1 MKKALYII
9 TPIVLVILVVAI
21 TAFAFSAGRDRD
33 YVSIQDDGVY
43 FGMSYNKLVK
53 IKGQPY
59 ETLKSGLD
67 TPFDYYSFHEEI
79 DGYSAESTYVFDN
92 SLFGADLFSVD
103 VSVQID
109 DLEDAKNLFD
119 SIYQRLTEYY
129 KTKKNYYNDPV
140 SQNGTNSYS
149 ASLGTNNGATGISV
163 DLDLENYT
171 LTISAFNQE

>member
-1 MKKALYII
+1 MKKIIYII
-9 TPIVLVILVVAI
+9 TPIVLIVVITTL
-21 TAFAFSAGRDRD
+21 AFSFNKK
-33 YVSIQDDGVY
+33 YVSIQNDGVY

-92 SLFGADLFSVD
+92 SLFGSKLFSVNI
-103 VSVQID
+103 SVQID
-109 DLEDAKNLFD
+109 DLADAKNLFD
-119 SIYQRLTEYY
+119 NIYQRLTEYY
-129 KTKKNYYNDPV
+129 KTQKNYFNSYIL
-140 SQNGTNSYS
+140 QNGQNEYS
-149 ASLGTNNGATGISV
+149 AELGTDDGATGINVS
-163 DLDLENYT
+163 LDLENYT